1 MNGDLIKGYTQYSV
15 QMINSMKKNKIHK
28 LVKIT
33 KLQKLK
39 LIIFTQILTPSYLH
53 RVSVSYR
60 VRFNTRKQSNDT
72 YKVTEKKKSR
82 TKVSYIQKCF
92 FFSNINS
99 LTVYYAKQPR
109 EYNYQC
115 LSE

>member
-1 MNGDLIKGYTQYSV
+1 MMNGDLIKGYTQYSV
-15 QMINSMKKNKIHK
+15 RMINSMKRNKIHK

-72 YKVTEKKKSR
+72 YKVTEKRNRGRKSH
-82 TKVSYIQKCF
+82 TYKSGF
-92 FFSNINS
+92 FFKYKFINS
-99 LTVYYAKQPR
+99 LLCKTT
-109 EYNYQC
+109 
-115 LSE
+115 